1 MLLAKQVQTITPE
14 KSLKISLFVKLPPLL
29 TLIASALMLAAT
41 VAGTAAGQLPP
52 PTGGYAVGMARYAFV
67 DTGRPELFTEDPDD
81 HREVTATVWYPA
93 ELVEGADRAPYYPMA
108 GEIVTRFPY
117 PDSLADIETSSWF
130 DIPVAGGREHFP
142 VILFSHGWGEHV
154 GQSTV
159 LMQELASCGFIVF
172 SIGHHHESKFW
183 VYPGGRVVF
192 LDTQNPRFQQIMAEQ
207 NQPGIMDLFNAM
219 FAAGTSEEQ
228 RAVFRRSIEAMPTML
243 TETPRM
249 WADDISFVIDQ
260 LDSLN
265 CGRGRFGSRL
275 DLDRVGVAG
284 MSMGGIAAGQ
294 ACIDDRRIKACINC
308 DGGLFGDLPDT
319 TLTVPLMF
327 MGSKRFVGYD
337 EVFAASSDAD
347 VYTLVVPDADHYD
360 YTDFTLLHKQHIL
373 MGTVDGLRMLELINV
388 YTLAFFD
395 LYLCGRDQALFEV
408 ANSPY
413 PEVNFQAHP
422 SE

>member
-1 MLLAKQVQTITPE
+1 MKTSFI
-14 KSLKISLFVKLPPLL
+14 IKLPLLL
-29 TLIASALMLAAT
+29 TLTASVFMLAAT
-41 VAGTAAGQLPP
+41 VAGTSAAQLPI
-52 PTGGYAVGMARYAFV
+52 PTGMDSVGMTRFLFV
-67 DTGRPELFTEDPDD
+67 DMSRPELFTEDPDD
-81 HREVTATVWYPA
+81 HREVTVTTWYPG
-93 ELVEGADRAPYYPMA
+93 EPLEGAHPAPYYPMA
-108 GEIVTRFPY
+108 GEIVKRFPF
-117 PDSLADIETSSWF
+117 PDSLADITTSSWL
-130 DIPVAGGREHFP
+130 DLPVSDAEATYP
-142 VILFSHGWGEHV
+142 VILFNHGWGEHV

-183 VYPGGRVVF
+183 VYPDGRVAF
-192 LDTQNPRFQQIMAEQ
+192 LDSRSPRFQQIMAEQ
-207 NQPGIMDLFNAM
+207 SQPGMMDLYDAM
-219 FAAGTSEEQ
+219 FTAETSEEQ

-265 CGRGRFGSRL
+265 CGSGRFASRL
-275 DLDRVGVAG
+275 DLERVGVAG

-319 TLTVPLMF
+319 TLTVPVMF
-327 MGSKRFVGYD
+327 MGSRRFVGYD

-360 YTDFTLLHKQHIL
+360 YTDFTLLHRQHML

-413 PEVNFQAHP
+413 PEVNFQAHL